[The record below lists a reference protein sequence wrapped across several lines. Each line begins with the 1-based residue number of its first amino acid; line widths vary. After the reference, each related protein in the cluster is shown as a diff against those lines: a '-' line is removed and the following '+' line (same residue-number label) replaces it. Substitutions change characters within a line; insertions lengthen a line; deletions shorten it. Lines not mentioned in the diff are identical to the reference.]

1 MGELTFVILIL
12 QVVFQFTEEKKKR
25 LRSFY
30 PTIVFSLIT
39 ICGNFRFR
47 RCRKPIILARST
59 DYRSNFFRHSKLR
72 KSVKTAEKANLAY
85 SVNAFRIGLLE
96 RIQNRT
102 VDGIQNN
109 D

>member
-1 MGELTFVILIL
+1 MEILDFG
-12 QVVFQFTEEKKKR
+12 VVE
-25 LRSFY
+25 
-30 PTIVFSLIT
+30 
-39 ICGNFRFR
+39 N
-47 RCRKPIILARST
+47 PIILARST

-72 KSVKTAEKANLAY
+72 KSVETAEKANLAY